1 MQYAC
6 PTRLRC
12 IIGTSWVKSY
22 NTLHKKQR
30 AKEIGS
36 TLVELLVVIGI
47 IVAIAA
53 LLFPAFT
60 QAKIRAF
67 EATENSNLR
76 QLGIAHSLYVADND
90 DRTPGSSMIVIGAKY
105 APPIVAASPLD
116 PFRLG
121 WANENRSPGQG
132 TTLYKDSFIALAD
145 CAGDMFFEEFR
156 ASQNGGWL
164 ISAGVQLARYGVGV
178 ELKPVP
184 YKRLTF
190 SGGLIKR
197 VFPVGPAGDIF
208 MDRCFSDDKVIPDTP
223 LAHP

>member
-1 MQYAC
+1 MLMIFRIAPAQLVLH
-6 PTRLRC
+6 PKSNIDPWGLRMRKAL
-12 IIGTSWVKSY
+12 GF
-22 NTLHKKQR
+22 TLM
-30 AKEIGS
+30 EM
-36 TLVELLVVIGI
+36 LVVIAI
-47 IVAIAA
+47 IVVIAA
-53 LLFPAFT
+53 LLFPVFT

-67 EATENSNLR
+67 ETTENSNLH
-76 QLGIAHSLYVADND
+76 QLGIAHGLYVADND
-90 DRTPGSSMIVIGAKY
+90 DQTPGSSMHVIGAKY

-132 TTLYKDSFIALAD
+132 TTQYKDSFIALAD

-164 ISAGVQLARYGVGV
+164 ISAGAQLARYGAGV
-178 ELKPVP
+178 ELRPVP

-190 SGGLIKR
+190 SGGLVKR
-197 VFPVGPAGDIF
+197 VFPVGATGDIF

-223 LAHP
+223 HAQR